1 MALIVP
7 REDNFDGAAML
18 FQEAFWWCSS
28 SSDPRNGIFLEELL
42 LDKEKLFSESCL
54 AILMAEK
61 SKEDML
67 VIDFLPPRRRKLSV
81 GVS

>member
-1 MALIVP
+1 M
-7 REDNFDGAAML
+7 
-18 FQEAFWWCSS
+18 
-28 SSDPRNGIFLEELL
+28 FLEELL
-42 LDKEKLFSESCL
+42 LDKERFFSENCL

-67 VIDFLPPRRRKLSV
+67 VIDFLPCRRKLSV